1 MLILYTDLDGTL
13 LDRKTYSWEA
23 ARPALDRLRCLQ
35 VPVVFCT
42 SKTRAEAEYWRTQVQ
57 EGHPFIVEN
66 GGAVYVP
73 RHYFHFPLRAGR
85 QRDGYEVIEFGSP
98 YKELVEVLREVSAG
112 SRCRVRGFHDM
123 SAEEVGERCGLSLQ
137 QAGLAK
143 QREYDEPFE
152 ILGRAGRRLLQGI
165 REHGK
170 RWTRGGRFYHILG
183 ANDKAQCV
191 RVLTSFYR
199 RAFGEVRTIGLG
211 DGLND
216 ADFLNEVDVPIV
228 MKSAACR
235 RLTSLVRKARVTDA
249 PGPEG
254 WNRAVSAILEE
265 GPYT

>member
-13 LDRKTYSWEA
+13 LDRETYSWEA
-23 ARPALDRLRCLQ
+23 ARPAIERLRSQ
-35 VPVVFCT
+35 DVPVVFCT
-42 SKTRAEAEYWRTQVQ
+42 SKTRAEAEYWRTQVR

-73 RHYFHFPLRAGR
+73 RDYFHFPLKAGR
-85 QRDGYEVIEFGSP
+85 QRDAYEVIEFGSP
-98 YKELVEVLREVSAG
+98 YEELVEVLREVSAV

-123 SAEEVGERCGLSLQ
+123 SAAEVGERCGLSLQ
-137 QAGLAK
+137 QAELAK

-152 ILGRAGRRLLQGI
+152 ILGRAGGRLLQGI

-183 ANDKAQCV
+183 ANDKALCV
-191 RVLTSFYR
+191 RLLTRFYR
-199 RAFGEVRTIGLG
+199 EAFGEVKTIGIG

-216 ADFLNEVDVPIV
+216 ADFLNEVDIPIV
-228 MKSAACR
+228 IKSATSR

-254 WNRAVSAILEE
+254 WNRAVLELLE
-265 GPYT
+265 GG